1 MHITIIK
8 LLMLFRMFQLG
19 SLMML
24 RAVLGPGIFVKLFFS
39 LHYLFDARFE
49 IREKIGDD
57 YKVTYVCMHV
67 CLCMYIYAILILF
80 IFMYV
85 ND

>member
-1 MHITIIK
+1 MHIIIIK

-57 YKVTYVCMHV
+57 NIVMYVCIYVCMYV
-67 CLCMYIYAILILF
+67 YIYAILILV

>member
-1 MHITIIK
+1 
-8 LLMLFRMFQLG
+8 
-19 SLMML
+19 MML

-57 YKVTYVCMHV
+57 NIMYVCMYV
-67 CLCMYIYAILILF
+67 YICIPNTCYIY
-80 IFMYV
+80 V
-85 ND
+85 C